1 MSITQPID
9 GLRLLLSG
17 AAKRINDEPS
27 VGGRAGETGMEKR
40 EGKNESEMGREG
52 ERQGAKEWEID
63 GEKTRGREN
72 ESDTNKEGKREK

>member
-27 VGGRAGETGMEKR
+27 VGSRAGETGIEKR
-40 EGKNESEMGREG
+40 EGGNESEMNREG
-52 ERQGAKEWEID
+52 ERQEDKERLT
-63 GEKTRGREN
+63 GKEKGR
-72 ESDTNKEGKREK
+72 SGR

>member
-27 VGGRAGETGMEKR
+27 VGGRARETGMEKS
-40 EGKNESEMGREG
+40 EGKNESETGREG
-52 ERQGAKEWEID
+52 ERQGAKEGDWQ
-63 GEKTRGREN
+63 EKKEKARRSGR
-72 ESDTNKEGKREK
+72 

>member
-27 VGGRAGETGMEKR
+27 VGGRDSETGMEKR
-40 EGKNESEMGREG
+40 VRET
-52 ERQGAKEWEID
+52 
-63 GEKTRGREN
+63 EK
-72 ESDTNKEGKREK
+72 